1 MKTTLMFGI
10 VLMAGAALA
19 APGQDRPQDYGWSM
33 PIQSPAGA
41 GIVQLS
47 LPREVYLH
55 ARSASLADLRLFDAD
70 GKRLAYA
77 IGAPPAQS
85 ATQRTAIP
93 ARIFPVTGAPA
104 TGDGLQGIDIRTADD
119 GRLLSVSTRAGTT
132 AATAALQAL
141 ILDLGKQTQDKRIAA
156 LRFTPPASTDNY
168 SAQVLLEVSDDL
180 KQ

>member
-1 MKTTLMFGI
+1 MKTRLMFGI

-70 GKRLAYA
+70 GKRLPYA
-77 IGAPPAQS
+77 IGAPPAQ
-85 ATQRTAIP
+85 
-93 ARIFPVTGAPA
+93 
-104 TGDGLQGIDIRTADD
+104 
-119 GRLLSVSTRAGTT
+119 
-132 AATAALQAL
+132 
-141 ILDLGKQTQDKRIAA
+141 
-156 LRFTPPASTDNY
+156 
-168 SAQVLLEVSDDL
+168 
-180 KQ
+180 